1 MDHSG
6 CDADAGGGCACVG
19 MGDIWKDSIH
29 FNLAVNLKLLLKKK
43 KLLKKEKK
51 RSMCLIKEANICFF
65 GYPER

>member
-1 MDHSG
+1 MWEIS
-6 CDADAGGGCACVG
+6 APSAN
-19 MGDIWKDSIH
+19 
-29 FNLAVNLKLLLKKK
+29 FAVNLKLLLKKK

>member
-1 MDHSG
+1 M
-6 CDADAGGGCACVG
+6 G